1 MEMKTGYINLIIGC
15 MFSGKSTE
23 VIRLARK
30 YKSINKNVLI
40 INHSTDTRYGNGII
54 SSHDQ
59 EKLNAVALSEIT
71 DIINTPD
78 YTDADVIIIEEA
90 QFFND
95 LFDFVI
101 KSADFDKK
109 HLIVSGLDGDF
120 KREKFGDILK
130 LIPHADKVTKL
141 NGFCG
146 ICKDGTPA
154 IFTKRLSSSTDK
166 TLVGG
171 SDIYLPVCR
180 YHYNN

>member
-40 INHSTDTRYGNGII
+40 INHSSDTRYGNGII

-78 YTDADVIIIEEA
+78 YTNADVIIIEEA

-95 LFDFVI
+95 LFDF
-101 KSADFDKK
+101 
-109 HLIVSGLDGDF
+109 
-120 KREKFGDILK
+120 
-130 LIPHADKVTKL
+130 
-141 NGFCG
+141 
-146 ICKDGTPA
+146 ICW
-154 IFTKRLSSSTDK
+154 
-166 TLVGG
+166 
-171 SDIYLPVCR
+171 IY
-180 YHYNN
+180 